1 LGASAISEGGGN
13 IRKSRRTLAGKH
25 AAKTFDFMGTV
36 AQAPCRSQSDITPSW
51 LNLEVSI
58 VAHAKAVK
66 PTNIRVADFLADI
79 RDGKFRTQIEHIRAA
94 TGDERKTLKKKLPA
108 VMWSGTFTR
117 RANSAIAA
125 HSGLLC
131 ADLDNVPANRLPE
144 IRAKLC
150 TSPYA
155 LAIFLSPSGTGLK
168 ALFKVP
174 ANPEAHKAS
183 FQVVQR
189 HVGEVTGLPID
200 RACSD
205 LARLCF
211 VSFDPDLWI
220 RPDQPAELPVCTHR
234 PHTPHRTH
242 TPHSTHNSH
251 TVGVLEV
258 VSVRD
263 TSEAVEIALPRQRN
277 ANHRC
282 LCKLA
287 GALLAVAHNRGKS
300 VDDSEVREAFNQW
313 HTRSLPFLNP
323 KQSKDQYLLEFL
335 DAWANIKNPLRKSAA
350 DVAWD
355 RAGKAAIPPEAVA
368 KGFSDRKVC
377 RMIAW
382 CRELQLLHGDEP
394 FFLSPYTV
402 QKFFNQANHSTAA
415 YWLGGLCKIGILT
428 KIQAGSPRVW
438 AASYRFNF
446 ANKV

>member
-1 LGASAISEGGGN
+1 ME
-13 IRKSRRTLAGKH
+13 
-25 AAKTFDFMGTV
+25 TV
-36 AQAPCRSQSDITPSW
+36 AQAPRRNQPEIARSW
-51 LNLEVSI
+51 LDSQVSI

-66 PTNIRVADFLADI
+66 TTNIRVADCLADI
-79 RDGKFRTQIEHIRAA
+79 RDGKYRTQIEQVRAA
-94 TGDERKTLKKKLPA
+94 TGDERKSLKKNLAA

-117 RANSAIAA
+117 RANSAVVVQ
-125 HSGLLC
+125 SGLLC
-131 ADLDNVPANRLPE
+131 ADLDTIPANRLPE
-144 IRAKLC
+144 IRARLS
-150 TSPYA
+150 TSPHV
-155 LAIFLSPSGTGLK
+155 LAIFRSPSGTGLK

-183 FQVVQR
+183 FQAVQR

-200 RACSD
+200 LACSD
-205 LARLCF
+205 VARLCF
-211 VSFDPDLWI
+211 VSFDPELWI
-220 RPDQPAELPVCTHR
+220 RPDTAQELVCTHS
-234 PHTPHRTH
+234 PQ
-242 TPHSTHNSH
+242 TPHSPHIPHNPQSTH
-251 TVGVLEV
+251 TVKGWGVVAL
-258 VSVRD
+258 S
-263 TSEAVEIALPRQRN
+263 TIQAAVEIAIPRQRN
-277 ANHRC
+277 TNHRC

-323 KQSKDQYLLEFL
+323 NQSKDQYLLEFL

-350 DVAWD
+350 DVAWE
-355 RAGKAAIPPEAVA
+355 RAGKTAIPPEAVA

-446 ANKV
+446 ADNV